1 MGAIDRRTFILG
13 LGSIAA
19 GIPSSSRAQSL
30 PSRVTTWA
38 WVVWEEIPTIV
49 LVSVED
55 DFRVPALREA
65 VDFWNAEFAQL
76 GSPFRFGAIVHSLRS
91 IAASDLHALQA
102 GSPLAPLV
110 NSMREAN
117 GDVTVVL
124 SDDAGFI
131 PFAFP
136 SPTHRKVLV
145 AIPSLSKL
153 PSWPGYARNVVA
165 HELGHAVGLGHN
177 DDATSLMCG
186 RRTARCDFLPKD
198 GFAPLTSAEKA
209 KLLEMYPPTWQPKP
223 SRRWKADP
231 PAGTTT

>member
-1 MGAIDRRTFILG
+1 MGAMDRRTFILG

-19 GIPSSSRAQSL
+19 GSSSHAQSL
-30 PSRVTTWA
+30 PSRATM
-38 WVVWEEIPTIV
+38 WVVWEEIPTIIV
-49 LVSVED
+49 LSAED
-55 DFRVPALREA
+55 DFRVSAIRA
-65 VDFWNAEFAQL
+65 SVDFWNAEFAQL

-91 IAASDLHALQA
+91 IAASDLLSLKA
-102 GSPLAPLV
+102 GTVLPPV
-110 NSMREAN
+110 TNSMREAN
-117 GDVTVVL
+117 GDVIVVL
-124 SDDAGFI
+124 SDHAGFD

-136 SPTHRKVLV
+136 SPTLRKVLV